1 MSTKLIKIV
10 KTFGVFV
17 KKTCYI
23 NKSEKKKTYLPDM
36 FSLILCR
43 LFSIEVIKKRL

>member
-17 KKTCYI
+17 KKKTCYI
-23 NKSEKKKTYLPDM
+23 NKSEKKR
-36 FSLILCR
+36 LICQTCL
-43 LFSIEVIKKRL
+43 V